1 MKMMR
6 NSEILWKNTLKFWRL
21 AGGEVQL
28 RAAVLCG
35 ADAVYLGLRGFNA
48 RAGAENFDENTLPQT
63 VGWCHSRGVKVY
75 VTLNTLVTDRELP
88 RWLRSLDA
96 VAAAGV
102 DGVLVQDLGL
112 VRLMRQRYPTL
123 PLLGSTQMS
132 VHNLAGARLLEEMGL
147 YQVVLAR
154 ELSKE
159 EIAAICAGTSLRCE
173 VFVHGALCMSVSG
186 QCYLSSVLGERSGNR
201 GRCAQPCRLDFK
213 SHGRS
218 YALSLKDLTLTDRL
232 QELEA
237 LGVASFKIEGRL
249 KRPEYVAAAV
259 TACRQS
265 LSGEAPDLET
275 LRSVFSRSGFTDGY
289 YTARRDLSMF
299 GIRTKEDAAASA
311 EVLGRLA
318 ALTRNE
324 VGRLPTDMV
333 LTLLPGK
340 PVTLAVTDGT
350 HRVEVAGEV
359 PQTALTRP
367 TDEELAR
374 RALEK
379 CGGTP
384 FYLQNLT
391 CHIAPGLMLPL
402 SALNRL
408 RAAALTALAEARS
421 VVIPYPQA
429 PAAAEEPSGRRRPQG
444 AAELRCRLTAAAQ
457 ASPAIRRGAGRL
469 SLPLWELAEHPE
481 LIESCGGRLLAELPA
496 FCPVEQEETVMRT
509 LRRLKE
515 YGLTAALCGNL
526 GTLLMAR
533 EAGLAITGDYGLNI
547 INSPAARQAAEFGC
561 AELTL
566 SFECERTAARSLESP
581 VPLGIIAYGH
591 LPLMLLRN
599 CPGKTAAGCGDCR
612 GVNHI
617 TDRRGEDFP
626 LQCGQR
632 QYTHLLNPRPL
643 FLSDRL
649 PEWDF
654 CDFLTLRFTTESPA
668 ECDAVLKMYQTG
680 AAPAGAFTRGLY
692 YRSLK

>member
-1 MKMMR
+1 MEKHA
-6 NSEILWKNTLKFWRL
+6 EILAP
-21 AGGEVQL
+21 AGGEAQL

-35 ADAVYLGLRGFNA
+35 ADAVYMGLQSFNA
-48 RAGAENFDENTLPQT
+48 RAGAENFDESTLPQT
-63 VGWCHSRGVKVY
+63 VGWCHARGVRVY

-88 RWLRSLDA
+88 QWLHSLDA

-112 VRLMRQRYPTL
+112 AKIIRQRYPTL
-123 PLLGSTQMS
+123 PLHASTQMTI
-132 VHNLAGARLLEEMGL
+132 HNLAGARLLEEMGFA
-147 YQVVLAR
+147 QVVLAR

-159 EIAAICAGTSLRCE
+159 EIAAICAGTSMRCE

-213 SHGRS
+213 SHGRG

-232 QELEA
+232 RELEA

-265 LSGEAPDLET
+265 LAGEVPDLET
-275 LRSVFSRSGFTDGY
+275 LQSVFSRSGFTDGY
-289 YTARRDLSMF
+289 YTARRDLTMF
-299 GIRTKEDAAASA
+299 GTRTREDTAAAA
-311 EVLGRLA
+311 EVLGKLS

-324 VGRLPTDMV
+324 VGRLPVDMV
-333 LTLLPGK
+333 LTMAPGE
-340 PVTLAVTDGT
+340 PATLAVTDGT

-367 TDEELAR
+367 TDEELAH

-391 CHIAPGLMLPL
+391 CHIGEGLMLPL

-421 VVIPYPQA
+421 VVVPYPQA
-429 PAAAEEPSGRRRPQG
+429 PAAAGEPAGRARPVGSPQ
-444 AAELRCRLTAAAQ
+444 LRCRLAAAAQ
-457 ASPAIRRGAGRL
+457 LTPAIRRGGGRL
-469 SLPLWELAEHPE
+469 SLPLHELAERPE
-481 LIESCGGRLLAELPA
+481 LLETGAERWVAELPA
-496 FCPVEQEETVMRT
+496 FCAPQQEEAVMRA
-509 LRRLKE
+509 LRKLKE
-515 YGLTAALCGNL
+515 QGLTAALCGNL
-526 GTLLMAR
+526 GSLLMAR
-533 EAGLAITGDYGLNI
+533 EAGLRIIGDYGLNI
-547 INSPAARQAAEFGC
+547 INSPAAQQAAALGC
-561 AELTL
+561 DEITL
-566 SFECERTAARSLESP
+566 SFECERNAARNIHSP
-581 VPLGIIAYGH
+581 VPIGVIAYGR

-612 GVNHI
+612 GINHI

-626 LQCGQR
+626 LQCQNR

-643 FLSDRL
+643 LLCDRL
-649 PEWDF
+649 REWDF
-654 CDFLTLRFTTESPA
+654 CDFLTLRFTTETPA
-668 ECDAVLKMYQTG
+668 ECDAILEMYQTG
-680 AAPAGAFTRGLY
+680 ATPAGSFTRGLY
-692 YRSLK
+692 YRTLK

>member
-1 MKMMR
+1 MEKHA
-6 NSEILWKNTLKFWRL
+6 EILAP
-21 AGGEVQL
+21 AGGEAQL

-63 VGWCHSRGVKVY
+63 VGWCHARGVRVY
-75 VTLNTLVTDRELP
+75 ATLNTLVTDRELP
-88 RWLRSLDA
+88 QWLHSLDA

-112 VRLMRQRYPTL
+112 AKIIRQRYPTL
-123 PLLGSTQMS
+123 PLHASTQMTI
-132 VHNLAGARLLEEMGL
+132 HNLAGARLLEEMGFA
-147 YQVVLAR
+147 QVVLAR

-213 SHGRS
+213 SHGRG

-232 QELEA
+232 RELEA

-265 LSGEAPDLET
+265 LAGEVPDLET

-289 YTARRDLSMF
+289 YTARRDLTMF
-299 GIRTKEDAAASA
+299 GTRTREDAAAAAAVQGKLS
-311 EVLGRLA
+311 

-324 VGRLPTDMV
+324 VGRLPVDMV
-333 LTLLPGK
+333 LTMAPGE
-340 PVTLAVTDGT
+340 PATLAVTDGT

-367 TDEELAR
+367 TDEELAH

-391 CHIAPGLMLPL
+391 CHIGEGLMLPL

-421 VVIPYPQA
+421 VVVPYPQA
-429 PAAAEEPSGRRRPQG
+429 PAAAGEPAGRARPTG
-444 AAELRCRLTAAAQ
+444 APRLGCRLAAAAQ
-457 ASPAIRRGAGRL
+457 LTPAIRRGAGRL
-469 SLPLWELAEHPE
+469 SLPLHELAERPE
-481 LIESCGGRLLAELPA
+481 LLETGAERWVAELPA
-496 FCPVEQEETVMRT
+496 FCAPQQEEAVMRT
-509 LRRLKE
+509 LRKLKE
-515 YGLTAALCGNL
+515 QGLTAALCGNL
-526 GTLLMAR
+526 GSLLMAR
-533 EAGLAITGDYGLNI
+533 EAGLRIIGDYGLNI
-547 INSPAARQAAEFGC
+547 INSPAAQQAAALGC
-561 AELTL
+561 DEIIL
-566 SFECERTAARSLESP
+566 SFECERNAARNIHSP
-581 VPLGIIAYGH
+581 IPIGVIAYGR

-612 GVNHI
+612 GINHI

-626 LQCGQR
+626 LQCQNR

-654 CDFLTLRFTTESPA
+654 CDFLTLRFTTETPA
-668 ECDAVLKMYQTG
+668 ECDEVLKMYQTG
-680 AAPAGAFTRGLY
+680 AAPAGSFTRGLY
-692 YRSLK
+692 YRTLK

>member
-1 MKMMR
+1 MEKHA
-6 NSEILWKNTLKFWRL
+6 EILAP
-21 AGGEVQL
+21 AGGEAQL

-63 VGWCHSRGVKVY
+63 VGWCHARGVRVY
-75 VTLNTLVTDRELP
+75 ITLNTLVTDRELP
-88 RWLRSLDA
+88 QWLHSLDA

-112 VRLMRQRYPTL
+112 AKIIRQRYPTL
-123 PLLGSTQMS
+123 PLHASTQMTI
-132 VHNLAGARLLEEMGL
+132 HNLAGARLLEEMGFA
-147 YQVVLAR
+147 QVVLAR

-213 SHGRS
+213 SHGRG

-232 QELEA
+232 RELEA

-265 LSGEAPDLET
+265 LAGEVPDLET
-275 LRSVFSRSGFTDGY
+275 LQSVFSRSGFTDGY
-289 YTARRDLSMF
+289 YTARRDLTMF
-299 GIRTKEDAAASA
+299 GTRTREDAAAAAAVQGKLS
-311 EVLGRLA
+311 

-324 VGRLPTDMV
+324 VGRLPVDMV
-333 LTLLPGK
+333 LTMAPGE
-340 PVTLAVTDGT
+340 PATLAVTDGT

-367 TDEELAR
+367 TDEELAH

-391 CHIAPGLMLPL
+391 CHIGEGLMLPL
-402 SALNRL
+402 SVLNRL

-421 VVIPYPQA
+421 VVVPYPQA
-429 PAAAEEPSGRRRPQG
+429 PAAAGEPAGRARPTG
-444 AAELRCRLTAAAQ
+444 APRLGCRLAAAAQ
-457 ASPAIRRGAGRL
+457 LTPAIRRGAGRL
-469 SLPLWELAEHPE
+469 SLPLHELAERPE
-481 LIESCGGRLLAELPA
+481 LLETGAERWVAELPA
-496 FCPVEQEETVMRT
+496 FCAPQQEEAVMRA
-509 LRRLKE
+509 LRKLKE
-515 YGLTAALCGNL
+515 QGLTAALCGNL
-526 GTLLMAR
+526 GSLLMAR
-533 EAGLAITGDYGLNI
+533 EAGLRIIGDYGLNI
-547 INSPAARQAAEFGC
+547 INSPAAQQAAALGC
-561 AELTL
+561 DEITL
-566 SFECERTAARSLESP
+566 SFECERNAARNIDSP
-581 VPLGIIAYGH
+581 IPIGVIAYGR

-612 GVNHI
+612 GINHI

-626 LQCGQR
+626 LQCQNR

-654 CDFLTLRFTTESPA
+654 CDFLTLRFTTETPA
-668 ECDAVLKMYQTG
+668 ECDAILEMYQTG
-680 AAPAGAFTRGLY
+680 AAPAGSFTRGLY
-692 YRSLK
+692 YRTLK

>member
-1 MKMMR
+1 MEKHA
-6 NSEILWKNTLKFWRL
+6 EILAP
-21 AGGEVQL
+21 AGGEAQL

-63 VGWCHSRGVKVY
+63 VGWCHARGVRVY
-75 VTLNTLVTDRELP
+75 VTLNTLVTDRELSQ
-88 RWLRSLDA
+88 WLHSLDA

-112 VRLMRQRYPTL
+112 AKIIRQRYPTL
-123 PLLGSTQMS
+123 PLHASTQMTI
-132 VHNLAGARLLEEMGL
+132 HNLAGARLLEEMGFA
-147 YQVVLAR
+147 QVVLAR

-159 EIAAICAGTSLRCE
+159 EIAAICAGTSMRCE

-213 SHGRS
+213 SHGRG

-232 QELEA
+232 RELEA

-265 LSGEAPDLET
+265 LAGEVPDLET
-275 LRSVFSRSGFTDGY
+275 LQSVFSRSGFTDGY
-289 YTARRDLSMF
+289 YTARRDLTMF
-299 GIRTKEDAAASA
+299 GTRTREDAAAA
-311 EVLGRLA
+311 AAVLGKLS

-324 VGRLPTDMV
+324 VGRLPVDMV
-333 LTLLPGK
+333 LTMAPGE
-340 PVTLAVTDGT
+340 PATLAVTDGT

-391 CHIAPGLMLPL
+391 CHIGEGLMLPL

-421 VVIPYPQA
+421 VVVPYPQA
-429 PAAAEEPSGRRRPQG
+429 PAAAGEPAGRARPTG
-444 AAELRCRLTAAAQ
+444 APRLGCRLAAAAQ
-457 ASPAIRRGAGRL
+457 MTPAIRRGGGRL
-469 SLPLWELAEHPE
+469 SLPLHELAERPE
-481 LIESCGGRLLAELPA
+481 LLETGAERWVAELPA
-496 FCPVEQEETVMRT
+496 FCAPQQEEAVMRA
-509 LRRLKE
+509 LRKLKE
-515 YGLTAALCGNL
+515 QGLTAALCGNL
-526 GTLLMAR
+526 GSLLMAR
-533 EAGLAITGDYGLNI
+533 EAGLRIIGDYGLNI
-547 INSPAARQAAEFGC
+547 INSPAAQQAAALGC
-561 AELTL
+561 DEITL
-566 SFECERTAARSLESP
+566 SFECERNAARNIHSP
-581 VPLGIIAYGH
+581 VPIGVIAYGR

-612 GVNHI
+612 GINHI

-626 LQCGQR
+626 LQCQNR

-654 CDFLTLRFTTESPA
+654 CDFLTLRFTTETPA
-668 ECDAVLKMYQTG
+668 ECDAILEMYQTG
-680 AAPAGAFTRGLY
+680 AAPAGPFTRGLY
-692 YRSLK
+692 YRTLK

>member
-1 MKMMR
+1 MEKHA
-6 NSEILWKNTLKFWRL
+6 EILAP
-21 AGGEVQL
+21 AGGEAQL

-63 VGWCHSRGVKVY
+63 VGWCHARGVRVY

-88 RWLRSLDA
+88 QWLHSLDA

-112 VRLMRQRYPTL
+112 AKIIRQRYPTL
-123 PLLGSTQMS
+123 PLHASTQMTI
-132 VHNLAGARLLEEMGL
+132 HNLAGARLLEEMGFA
-147 YQVVLAR
+147 QVVLAR

-159 EIAAICAGTSLRCE
+159 EIAAICAGTSMRCE

-213 SHGRS
+213 SHGRG

-232 QELEA
+232 RELEA

-265 LSGEAPDLET
+265 LAGEVPDLET

-289 YTARRDLSMF
+289 YTARRDLTMF
-299 GIRTKEDAAASA
+299 GTRTREDAAAAA
-311 EVLGRLA
+311 EVLGKLS

-324 VGRLPTDMV
+324 VGRLPVDMV
-333 LTLLPGK
+333 LTMAPGE
-340 PVTLAVTDGT
+340 PATLAVTDGT

-391 CHIAPGLMLPL
+391 CHIGEGLMLPL

-421 VVIPYPQA
+421 VVVPYPQA
-429 PAAAEEPSGRRRPQG
+429 PAAAGEPAGRARPVGSPQ
-444 AAELRCRLTAAAQ
+444 LRCRLAAAAQ
-457 ASPAIRRGAGRL
+457 LTPAIRRGGGRL
-469 SLPLWELAEHPE
+469 SLPLHELAERPE
-481 LIESCGGRLLAELPA
+481 LLETGAERWVAELPA
-496 FCPVEQEETVMRT
+496 FCAPQQEEAVMRA
-509 LRRLKE
+509 LRKLKE
-515 YGLTAALCGNL
+515 QGLTAALCGNL
-526 GTLLMAR
+526 GSLLMAR
-533 EAGLAITGDYGLNI
+533 EAGLRIIGDYGLNI
-547 INSPAARQAAEFGC
+547 INSPAAQQAAALGC
-561 AELTL
+561 DEITL
-566 SFECERTAARSLESP
+566 SFECERNAARNIHSP
-581 VPLGIIAYGH
+581 VPIGVIAYGR

-612 GVNHI
+612 GINHI

-626 LQCGQR
+626 LQCQNR

-643 FLSDRL
+643 LLCDRL

-654 CDFLTLRFTTESPA
+654 CDFLTLRFTTETPA
-668 ECDAVLKMYQTG
+668 ECDAILEMYQTG
-680 AAPAGAFTRGLY
+680 ATPAGSFTRGLY
-692 YRSLK
+692 YRTLK

>member
-1 MKMMR
+1 MEKHA
-6 NSEILWKNTLKFWRL
+6 EILAP
-21 AGGEVQL
+21 AGGEAQL

-63 VGWCHSRGVKVY
+63 VGWCHARGVRVY

-88 RWLRSLDA
+88 QWLHSLDA

-112 VRLMRQRYPTL
+112 AKIIRQRYPTL
-123 PLLGSTQMS
+123 PLHASTQMTI
-132 VHNLAGARLLEEMGL
+132 HNLAGARLLEEMGFA
-147 YQVVLAR
+147 QVVLAR

-159 EIAAICAGTSLRCE
+159 EIAAICAGTSMRCE

-213 SHGRS
+213 SHGRG

-232 QELEA
+232 RELEA

-265 LSGEAPDLET
+265 LAGEVPDLET
-275 LRSVFSRSGFTDGY
+275 LQSVFSRSGFTDGY
-289 YTARRDLSMF
+289 YTARRDLTMF
-299 GIRTKEDAAASA
+299 GTRTREDAAASA
-311 EVLGRLA
+311 EVLGKLS

-324 VGRLPTDMV
+324 VGRLPVDMV
-333 LTLLPGK
+333 LTMAPGE
-340 PVTLAVTDGT
+340 PATLAVTDGT

-391 CHIAPGLMLPL
+391 CHIGEGLMLPL

-421 VVIPYPQA
+421 VVVPYPQA
-429 PAAAEEPSGRRRPQG
+429 PAAAGEPAGRGRPAG
-444 AAELRCRLTAAAQ
+444 APRLGCRLAAAAQ
-457 ASPAIRRGAGRL
+457 MTPAIRRGGGRL
-469 SLPLWELAEHPE
+469 SLPLHELAERPE
-481 LIESCGGRLLAELPA
+481 LLETGAERWVAELPA
-496 FCPVEQEETVMRT
+496 FCAPQQEEAVMRA
-509 LRRLKE
+509 LRKLKE
-515 YGLTAALCGNL
+515 QGLTAALCGNL
-526 GTLLMAR
+526 GSLLMAR
-533 EAGLAITGDYGLNI
+533 EAGLRIIGDYGLNI
-547 INSPAARQAAEFGC
+547 INSPAAQQAAALGC
-561 AELTL
+561 DEITL
-566 SFECERTAARSLESP
+566 SFECERNAARNVDSP
-581 VPLGIIAYGH
+581 VPIGVIAYGR

-612 GVNHI
+612 GINHI

-626 LQCGQR
+626 LQCQNR

-654 CDFLTLRFTTESPA
+654 CDFLTLRFTTETPA
-668 ECDAVLKMYQTG
+668 ECDEVLKMYQTG
-680 AAPAGAFTRGLY
+680 AAPAGSFTRGLY
-692 YRSLK
+692 YRTLK

>member
-1 MKMMR
+1 MEKHT
-6 NSEILWKNTLKFWRL
+6 EILAP
-21 AGGEVQL
+21 AGGEAQL

-63 VGWCHSRGVKVY
+63 VGWCHARGVRVY

-88 RWLRSLDA
+88 QWLHSLDA

-112 VRLMRQRYPTL
+112 ARIIRQRYPTL
-123 PLLGSTQMS
+123 PLHASTQMTI
-132 VHNLAGARLLEEMGL
+132 HNLAGARLLEEMGFA
-147 YQVVLAR
+147 QVVLAR

-159 EIAAICAGTSLRCE
+159 EIAAICAGTSMRCE

-213 SHGRS
+213 SHGRG

-232 QELEA
+232 RELEA

-265 LSGEAPDLET
+265 LAGEVPDLET

-289 YTARRDLSMF
+289 YTARRDLTMF
-299 GIRTKEDAAASA
+299 GTRTREDAAAAA
-311 EVLGRLA
+311 EVLGKLS

-324 VGRLPTDMV
+324 VGRLPVDMV
-333 LTLLPGK
+333 LTMAPGE
-340 PVTLAVTDGT
+340 PATLAVTDGT

-391 CHIAPGLMLPL
+391 CHIGEGLMLPL

-408 RAAALTALAEARS
+408 RAAALTSLAEARS
-421 VVIPYPQA
+421 VVVPYPQA
-429 PAAAEEPSGRRRPQG
+429 PAAAGEPAGRARPVG
-444 AAELRCRLTAAAQ
+444 APRLGCRLAAAAQ
-457 ASPAIRRGAGRL
+457 MTPAIRRGGGRL
-469 SLPLWELAEHPE
+469 SLPLHELAERPE
-481 LIESCGGRLLAELPA
+481 LLETGAERWVAELPA
-496 FCPVEQEETVMRT
+496 FCAPQQEEAVMRA
-509 LRRLKE
+509 LRKLKE
-515 YGLTAALCGNL
+515 QGLTAALCGNL
-526 GTLLMAR
+526 GSLLMAR
-533 EAGLAITGDYGLNI
+533 EAGLRIIGDYGLNI
-547 INSPAARQAAEFGC
+547 INSPAAQQAAALGC
-561 AELTL
+561 DEITL
-566 SFECERTAARSLESP
+566 SFECERNAARNIDSP
-581 VPLGIIAYGH
+581 IPIGVIAYGR

-612 GVNHI
+612 GINHI

-626 LQCGQR
+626 LQCQNR

-654 CDFLTLRFTTESPA
+654 CDFLTLRFTTETPA
-668 ECDAVLKMYQTG
+668 ECDEVLKMYQTG
-680 AAPAGAFTRGLY
+680 AAPAGPFTRGLY
-692 YRSLK
+692 YRTLK

>member
-1 MKMMR
+1 MEKHA
-6 NSEILWKNTLKFWRL
+6 EILAP
-21 AGGEVQL
+21 AGGEAQL

-88 RWLRSLDA
+88 DWLRTLDA

-112 VRLMRQRYPTL
+112 VRLMRRRYPTL

-232 QELEA
+232 RELEA

-265 LSGEAPDLET
+265 LNGEVPDLET

-324 VGRLPTDMV
+324 VGRLPADMV

-429 PAAAEEPSGRRRPQG
+429 PAAAEEPSGRRRPAG
-444 AAELRCRLTAAAQ
+444 ALR
-457 ASPAIRRGAGRL
+457 
-469 SLPLWELAEHPE
+469 
-481 LIESCGGRLLAELPA
+481 
-496 FCPVEQEETVMRT
+496 EE
-509 LRRLKE
+509 
-515 YGLTAALCGNL
+515 
-526 GTLLMAR
+526 
-533 EAGLAITGDYGLNI
+533 
-547 INSPAARQAAEFGC
+547 
-561 AELTL
+561 
-566 SFECERTAARSLESP
+566 
-581 VPLGIIAYGH
+581 
-591 LPLMLLRN
+591 
-599 CPGKTAAGCGDCR
+599 
-612 GVNHI
+612 
-617 TDRRGEDFP
+617 
-626 LQCGQR
+626 
-632 QYTHLLNPRPL
+632 
-643 FLSDRL
+643 
-649 PEWDF
+649 
-654 CDFLTLRFTTESPA
+654 
-668 ECDAVLKMYQTG
+668 AVISRQTG
-680 AAPAGAFTRGLY
+680 KDML
-692 YRSLK
+692 

>member
-1 MKMMR
+1 MEKHA
-6 NSEILWKNTLKFWRL
+6 EILAP
-21 AGGEVQL
+21 AGGEAQL

-63 VGWCHSRGVKVY
+63 VGWCHARGVRVY
-75 VTLNTLVTDRELP
+75 ITLNTLVTDRELP
-88 RWLRSLDA
+88 QWLHSLDA

-112 VRLMRQRYPTL
+112 AKIIRQRYPTL
-123 PLLGSTQMS
+123 PLHASTQMTI
-132 VHNLAGARLLEEMGL
+132 HNLAGARLLEEMGFA
-147 YQVVLAR
+147 QVVLAR

-213 SHGRS
+213 SHGRG

-232 QELEA
+232 RELEA

-265 LSGEAPDLET
+265 LAGEVPDLET
-275 LRSVFSRSGFTDGY
+275 LQSVFSRSGFTDGY
-289 YTARRDLSMF
+289 YTARRDLTMF
-299 GIRTKEDAAASA
+299 GTRTREDAAAAAAVQGKLS
-311 EVLGRLA
+311 

-324 VGRLPTDMV
+324 VGRLPVDMV
-333 LTLLPGK
+333 LTMAPGE
-340 PVTLAVTDGT
+340 PATLAVTDGT

-367 TDEELAR
+367 TDEELAH

-391 CHIAPGLMLPL
+391 CHIGEGLMLPL

-421 VVIPYPQA
+421 VVVPYPQA
-429 PAAAEEPSGRRRPQG
+429 PAAAGEPAGRARPTG
-444 AAELRCRLTAAAQ
+444 APRLGCRLAAA
-457 ASPAIRRGAGRL
+457 AHLTPAIRRGAGRL
-469 SLPLWELAEHPE
+469 SLPLHELAERPE
-481 LIESCGGRLLAELPA
+481 LLETGAERWVAELPA
-496 FCPVEQEETVMRT
+496 FCAPQQEEAVMRA
-509 LRRLKE
+509 LRKLKE
-515 YGLTAALCGNL
+515 QGLTAALCGNL
-526 GTLLMAR
+526 GSLLMAR
-533 EAGLAITGDYGLNI
+533 EAGLRIIGDYGLNI
-547 INSPAARQAAEFGC
+547 INSPAAQQAAALGC
-561 AELTL
+561 DEITL
-566 SFECERTAARSLESP
+566 SFECERNAARNIDSP
-581 VPLGIIAYGH
+581 IPIGVIAYGR

-612 GVNHI
+612 GINHI

-626 LQCGQR
+626 LQCQNR

-654 CDFLTLRFTTESPA
+654 CDFLTLRFTTETPA
-668 ECDAVLKMYQTG
+668 ECDAILEMYQTG
-680 AAPAGAFTRGLY
+680 AAPAGSFTRGLY
-692 YRSLK
+692 YRTLK

>member
-1 MKMMR
+1 MEKHA
-6 NSEILWKNTLKFWRL
+6 EILAP
-21 AGGEVQL
+21 AGGEAQL

-48 RAGAENFDENTLPQT
+48 RAGAENFDESTLPQT
-63 VGWCHSRGVKVY
+63 VGWCHARGVRVY
-75 VTLNTLVTDRELP
+75 VTLNTLVTDRELSQ
-88 RWLRSLDA
+88 WLHSLDA

-112 VRLMRQRYPTL
+112 AKIIRQRYPTL
-123 PLLGSTQMS
+123 PLHASTQMTI
-132 VHNLAGARLLEEMGL
+132 HNLAGARLLEEMGFA
-147 YQVVLAR
+147 QVVLAR

-159 EIAAICAGTSLRCE
+159 EIAAICAGTSMRCE

-213 SHGRS
+213 SHGRG

-232 QELEA
+232 RELEA

-265 LSGEAPDLET
+265 LAGEVPDLET

-289 YTARRDLSMF
+289 YTARRDLTMF
-299 GIRTKEDAAASA
+299 GTRTREDAAAAA
-311 EVLGRLA
+311 EVLGKLS

-324 VGRLPTDMV
+324 VGRLPVDMV
-333 LTLLPGK
+333 LTMAPGE
-340 PVTLAVTDGT
+340 PATLAVTDGT

-391 CHIAPGLMLPL
+391 CHIGEGLMLPL

-408 RAAALTALAEARS
+408 RAAALTALAEVRS
-421 VVIPYPQA
+421 VVVPYPQA
-429 PAAAEEPSGRRRPQG
+429 PAAAGEPAGRARPTG
-444 AAELRCRLTAAAQ
+444 APQLRCRLAAAAQ
-457 ASPAIRRGAGRL
+457 ATPAIRRGGGRL
-469 SLPLWELAEHPE
+469 SLPLHELAERPE
-481 LIESCGGRLLAELPA
+481 LLETGAERWVAELPA
-496 FCPVEQEETVMRT
+496 FCAPQQEEAVMRA
-509 LRRLKE
+509 LRKLKE
-515 YGLTAALCGNL
+515 QGLTAALCGNL
-526 GTLLMAR
+526 GSLLMAR
-533 EAGLAITGDYGLNI
+533 EAGLRIIGDYGLNI
-547 INSPAARQAAEFGC
+547 INSPAAQQAAALGC
-561 AELTL
+561 DEITL
-566 SFECERTAARSLESP
+566 SFECERNAARNIHSP
-581 VPLGIIAYGH
+581 IPIGVIAYGR

-612 GVNHI
+612 GINHI

-626 LQCGQR
+626 LQCQNR

-654 CDFLTLRFTTESPA
+654 CDFLTLRFTTETPA
-668 ECDAVLKMYQTG
+668 ECDEVLKMYQTG
-680 AAPAGAFTRGLY
+680 AAPAGPFTRGLY
-692 YRSLK
+692 YRTLK

>member
-1 MKMMR
+1 MEKHA
-6 NSEILWKNTLKFWRL
+6 EILAP
-21 AGGEVQL
+21 AGGEAQL

-63 VGWCHSRGVKVY
+63 VGWCHARGVRVY

-88 RWLRSLDA
+88 QWLHSLDA

-112 VRLMRQRYPTL
+112 AKIIRQRYPTL
-123 PLLGSTQMS
+123 PLHASTQMTI
-132 VHNLAGARLLEEMGL
+132 HNLAGARLLEEMGFA
-147 YQVVLAR
+147 QVVLAR

-159 EIAAICAGTSLRCE
+159 EIAAICAGTSMRCE

-213 SHGRS
+213 SHGRG

-232 QELEA
+232 RELEA

-265 LSGEAPDLET
+265 LAGEAPDLET
-275 LRSVFSRSGFTDGY
+275 LQSVFSRSGFTDGY
-289 YTARRDLSMF
+289 YTARRDLTMF
-299 GIRTKEDAAASA
+299 GTRTREDAAAA
-311 EVLGRLA
+311 AAVLGKLS

-324 VGRLPTDMV
+324 VGRLPVDMV
-333 LTLLPGK
+333 LTMAPGE
-340 PVTLAVTDGT
+340 PATLAVTDGT

-391 CHIAPGLMLPL
+391 CHIGEGLMLPL

-421 VVIPYPQA
+421 VVVPYPQA
-429 PAAAEEPSGRRRPQG
+429 PAAAGEPAGRARPTG
-444 AAELRCRLTAAAQ
+444 APRLGCHLAAAAQ
-457 ASPAIRRGAGRL
+457 ATPAIRRGAGRL
-469 SLPLWELAEHPE
+469 SLPLHELAERPE
-481 LIESCGGRLLAELPA
+481 LLETGAERWVAELPA
-496 FCPVEQEETVMRT
+496 FCAPQQEEAVMRA
-509 LRRLKE
+509 LRKLKE
-515 YGLTAALCGNL
+515 QGLTAALCGNL
-526 GTLLMAR
+526 GSLLMAR
-533 EAGLAITGDYGLNI
+533 EAGLRIIGDYGLNI
-547 INSPAARQAAEFGC
+547 INSPAAQQAAALGC
-561 AELTL
+561 DEITL
-566 SFECERTAARSLESP
+566 SFECERNAARNIDSP
-581 VPLGIIAYGH
+581 IPIGVIAYGR

-612 GVNHI
+612 GINHI

-626 LQCGQR
+626 LQCQNR

-654 CDFLTLRFTTESPA
+654 CDFLTLRFTTETPA
-668 ECDAVLKMYQTG
+668 ECDEVLKMYQTG
-680 AAPAGAFTRGLY
+680 AAPAGPFTRGLY
-692 YRSLK
+692 YRTLK

>member
-1 MKMMR
+1 MEKHA
-6 NSEILWKNTLKFWRL
+6 EILAP
-21 AGGEVQL
+21 AGGEAQL

-63 VGWCHSRGVKVY
+63 VGWCHARGVRVY

-88 RWLRSLDA
+88 QWLHSLDA

-112 VRLMRQRYPTL
+112 AKIIRQRYPTL
-123 PLLGSTQMS
+123 PLHASTQMTI
-132 VHNLAGARLLEEMGL
+132 HNLAGARLLEEMGFA
-147 YQVVLAR
+147 QVVLAR

-159 EIAAICAGTSLRCE
+159 EIAAICAGTSMRCE

-213 SHGRS
+213 SHGRG

-232 QELEA
+232 RELEA

-265 LSGEAPDLET
+265 LAGEAPDLET
-275 LRSVFSRSGFTDGY
+275 LQSVFSRSGFTDGY
-289 YTARRDLSMF
+289 YTARRDLTMF
-299 GIRTKEDAAASA
+299 GTRTREDAAAA
-311 EVLGRLA
+311 AAVLGKLS

-324 VGRLPTDMV
+324 VGRLPVDMV
-333 LTLLPGK
+333 LTMAPGE
-340 PVTLAVTDGT
+340 PATLAVTDGT

-391 CHIAPGLMLPL
+391 CHIGEGLMLPL

-421 VVIPYPQA
+421 VVVPYPQA
-429 PAAAEEPSGRRRPQG
+429 PAAAGEPAGRARPTG
-444 AAELRCRLTAAAQ
+444 APRLGCRLAAAAQ
-457 ASPAIRRGAGRL
+457 MTPAIRRGAGRL
-469 SLPLWELAEHPE
+469 SLPLHELAERPE
-481 LIESCGGRLLAELPA
+481 LLETGAERWVAELPA
-496 FCPVEQEETVMRT
+496 FCAPQQEEAVMRT
-509 LRRLKE
+509 LRKLKE
-515 YGLTAALCGNL
+515 QGLTAALCGNL
-526 GTLLMAR
+526 SSLLMAR
-533 EAGLAITGDYGLNI
+533 EAGLRIVGDYGLNI
-547 INSPAARQAAEFGC
+547 INSPAAQQAAALGC
-561 AELTL
+561 DEITL
-566 SFECERTAARSLESP
+566 SFECERNAARNIHSP
-581 VPLGIIAYGH
+581 VPIGVIAYGR

-612 GVNHI
+612 GINHI

-626 LQCGQR
+626 LQCQNR

-654 CDFLTLRFTTESPA
+654 CDFLTLRFTTETPA
-668 ECDAVLKMYQTG
+668 ECDEVLKMYQTG
-680 AAPAGAFTRGLY
+680 AAPAGPFTRGLY
-692 YRSLK
+692 YRTLK

>member
-1 MKMMR
+1 MEKHA
-6 NSEILWKNTLKFWRL
+6 EILAP
-21 AGGEVQL
+21 AGGEAQL

-63 VGWCHSRGVKVY
+63 VGWCHARGVRVY

-88 RWLRSLDA
+88 QWLHSLDA

-112 VRLMRQRYPTL
+112 AKIIRQRYPTL
-123 PLLGSTQMS
+123 PLHASTQMTI
-132 VHNLAGARLLEEMGL
+132 HNLAGARLLEEMGFA
-147 YQVVLAR
+147 QVVLAR

-159 EIAAICAGTSLRCE
+159 EIAAICAGTSMRCE

-213 SHGRS
+213 SHGRG

-232 QELEA
+232 RELEA

-265 LSGEAPDLET
+265 LAGEVPDLET
-275 LRSVFSRSGFTDGY
+275 LQSVFSRSGFTDGY
-289 YTARRDLSMF
+289 YTGQRDLTMF
-299 GIRTKEDAAASA
+299 GTRTREDAAAAA
-311 EVLGRLA
+311 EVLGKLS

-324 VGRLPTDMV
+324 VGRLPVDMV
-333 LTLLPGK
+333 LTMAPGE
-340 PVTLAVTDGT
+340 PATLAVTDGT

-391 CHIAPGLMLPL
+391 CHIGEGLMLPL

-421 VVIPYPQA
+421 VVVPYPQA
-429 PAAAEEPSGRRRPQG
+429 PAAAGEPAGRARPTG
-444 AAELRCRLTAAAQ
+444 APRLGCRLAAAAQ
-457 ASPAIRRGAGRL
+457 MTPAIRRGGGRL
-469 SLPLWELAEHPE
+469 SLPLHELAERPE
-481 LIESCGGRLLAELPA
+481 LLETGAERWVAELPA
-496 FCPVEQEETVMRT
+496 FCAPQQEEAVMRA
-509 LRRLKE
+509 LRKLKE
-515 YGLTAALCGNL
+515 QGLTAALCGNL
-526 GTLLMAR
+526 GSLLMAR
-533 EAGLAITGDYGLNI
+533 EAGLRIIGDYGLNI
-547 INSPAARQAAEFGC
+547 INSPAAQQAAALGC
-561 AELTL
+561 DEITL
-566 SFECERTAARSLESP
+566 SFECERNAARNIHSP
-581 VPLGIIAYGH
+581 VPIGVIAYGR

-612 GVNHI
+612 GINHI

-626 LQCGQR
+626 LQCQNR

-654 CDFLTLRFTTESPA
+654 CDFLTLRFTTETPA
-668 ECDAVLKMYQTG
+668 ECDAILEMYQTG
-680 AAPAGAFTRGLY
+680 AAPAGSFTRGLY
-692 YRSLK
+692 YRTLK

>member
-1 MKMMR
+1 MEKHA
-6 NSEILWKNTLKFWRL
+6 EILAP
-21 AGGEVQL
+21 AGGEAQL

-63 VGWCHSRGVKVY
+63 VGWCHARGVRVY

-88 RWLRSLDA
+88 QWLHSLDA

-112 VRLMRQRYPTL
+112 ARIIRQRYPTL
-123 PLLGSTQMS
+123 PLHASTQMTI
-132 VHNLAGARLLEEMGL
+132 HNLAGARLLEEMGFA
-147 YQVVLAR
+147 QVVLAR

-159 EIAAICAGTSLRCE
+159 EIAAICAGTSMRCE

-213 SHGRS
+213 SHGRG

-232 QELEA
+232 RELEA

-265 LSGEAPDLET
+265 LAGEVPDLET
-275 LRSVFSRSGFTDGY
+275 LQSVFSRSGFTDGY
-289 YTARRDLSMF
+289 YTARRDLTMF
-299 GIRTKEDAAASA
+299 GTRTREDAAAA
-311 EVLGRLA
+311 AAVLGKLS

-324 VGRLPTDMV
+324 VGRLPVDMV
-333 LTLLPGK
+333 LTMAPGE
-340 PVTLAVTDGT
+340 PATLAVTDGT

-359 PQTALTRP
+359 PQTALARP

-391 CHIAPGLMLPL
+391 CHIGEGLMLPL

-421 VVIPYPQA
+421 VVVPYPQA
-429 PAAAEEPSGRRRPQG
+429 PAAAGEPAGRARPTG
-444 AAELRCRLTAAAQ
+444 APRLGCRLAAAAQ
-457 ASPAIRRGAGRL
+457 ATPAIRRGAGRL
-469 SLPLWELAEHPE
+469 SLPLHELAECPE
-481 LIESCGGRLLAELPA
+481 LLEAGAERWVAELPA
-496 FCPVEQEETVMRT
+496 FCAPQQEEAVMRA
-509 LRRLKE
+509 LRKLKE
-515 YGLTAALCGNL
+515 QGLTAALCGNL
-526 GTLLMAR
+526 GSLLMAR
-533 EAGLAITGDYGLNI
+533 EAGLRIIGDYGLNI
-547 INSPAARQAAEFGC
+547 INSPAAQQAAALGC
-561 AELTL
+561 DEITL
-566 SFECERTAARSLESP
+566 SFECERNAARNVDSP
-581 VPLGIIAYGH
+581 VPIGVIAYGR

-612 GVNHI
+612 GINHI

-626 LQCGQR
+626 LQCQNR

-654 CDFLTLRFTTESPA
+654 CDFLTLRFTTETPA
-668 ECDAVLKMYQTG
+668 ECDEVLKMYQTG
-680 AAPAGAFTRGLY
+680 AAPAGSFTRGLY
-692 YRSLK
+692 YRTLK

>member
-1 MKMMR
+1 MEKHA
-6 NSEILWKNTLKFWRL
+6 EILAP
-21 AGGEVQL
+21 AGGEAQL

-63 VGWCHSRGVKVY
+63 VGWCHARGVRVY

-88 RWLRSLDA
+88 QWLHSLDA

-112 VRLMRQRYPTL
+112 AKIIRQRYPTL
-123 PLLGSTQMS
+123 PLHASTQMTI
-132 VHNLAGARLLEEMGL
+132 HNLAGARLLEEMGFA
-147 YQVVLAR
+147 QVVLAR

-159 EIAAICAGTSLRCE
+159 EIAAICAGTSMRCE

-213 SHGRS
+213 SHGRG

-232 QELEA
+232 RELEA

-259 TACRQS
+259 TVCRQS
-265 LSGEAPDLET
+265 LAGEVPDLET
-275 LRSVFSRSGFTDGY
+275 LQSVFSRSGFTDGY
-289 YTARRDLSMF
+289 YTARRDLTMF
-299 GIRTKEDAAASA
+299 GTRTREDAAAA
-311 EVLGRLA
+311 AAVLGKLS

-324 VGRLPTDMV
+324 VGRLPVDMV
-333 LTLLPGK
+333 LTMAPGE
-340 PVTLAVTDGT
+340 PATLAVTDGT

-391 CHIAPGLMLPL
+391 CHIGEGLMLPL

-421 VVIPYPQA
+421 VVVPYPQA
-429 PAAAEEPSGRRRPQG
+429 PAAAGELAGRARPAG
-444 AAELRCRLTAAAQ
+444 APRLGCRLAAAAQ
-457 ASPAIRRGAGRL
+457 MTPAIRRGSGRL
-469 SLPLWELAEHPE
+469 SLPLHELAERPE
-481 LIESCGGRLLAELPA
+481 LLETGAERWVAELPA
-496 FCPVEQEETVMRT
+496 FCAPQQEEAVMRA
-509 LRRLKE
+509 LRKLKE
-515 YGLTAALCGNL
+515 QGLTAALCGNM
-526 GTLLMAR
+526 GSLLMAR
-533 EAGLAITGDYGLNI
+533 EAGLRIIGDYGLNI
-547 INSPAARQAAEFGC
+547 INSPAAQQAAALGC
-561 AELTL
+561 DEITL
-566 SFECERTAARSLESP
+566 SFECERNAARNIHSP
-581 VPLGIIAYGH
+581 VPIGVIAYGR

-612 GVNHI
+612 GINHI

-626 LQCGQR
+626 LQCQNR

-654 CDFLTLRFTTESPA
+654 CDFLTLRFTTETPA
-668 ECDAVLKMYQTG
+668 ECDAILEMYQTG
-680 AAPAGAFTRGLY
+680 AAPAGSFTRGLY
-692 YRSLK
+692 YRTLK

>member
-1 MKMMR
+1 MEKHA
-6 NSEILWKNTLKFWRL
+6 EILAP
-21 AGGEVQL
+21 AGGEAQL

-63 VGWCHSRGVKVY
+63 VGWCHARGVRVY

-88 RWLRSLDA
+88 QWLHSLDA

-112 VRLMRQRYPTL
+112 AKIIRQRYPTL
-123 PLLGSTQMS
+123 PLHASTQMTI
-132 VHNLAGARLLEEMGL
+132 HNLAGARLLEEMGFA
-147 YQVVLAR
+147 QVVLAR

-159 EIAAICAGTSLRCE
+159 EIAAICAGTSMRCE

-213 SHGRS
+213 SHGRG

-232 QELEA
+232 RELEA

-265 LSGEAPDLET
+265 LAGEAPDLET

-289 YTARRDLSMF
+289 YTGQRDLSMF
-299 GIRTKEDAAASA
+299 GTRTREDAAAA
-311 EVLGRLA
+311 AAVLGKLS

-324 VGRLPTDMV
+324 VGRLPVDMA
-333 LTLLPGK
+333 LTLSPEK

-384 FYLQNLT
+384 FYLQSLS
-391 CHIAPGLMLPL
+391 CHIAPGLILPL

-421 VVIPYPQA
+421 VVVPYPQA
-429 PAAAEEPSGRRRPQG
+429 PAAAGEPAGRALPAGAPQ
-444 AAELRCRLTAAAQ
+444 LRCRLAAAAQ
-457 ASPAIRRGAGRL
+457 MTPAIRRGAGRL
-469 SLPLWELAEHPE
+469 SLPLHELAERPE
-481 LIESCGGRLLAELPA
+481 LLETGAERWVAELPA
-496 FCPVEQEETVMRT
+496 FCAPQQEEAVMRT
-509 LRRLKE
+509 LRKLKE
-515 YGLTAALCGNL
+515 QGLTAALCGNL
-526 GTLLMAR
+526 GSLLMAR
-533 EAGLAITGDYGLNI
+533 EAGLRITGDYGLNI
-547 INSPAARQAAEFGC
+547 INSPAAQQAAALGC
-561 AELTL
+561 DEITL
-566 SFECERTAARSLESP
+566 SFECERNAARNIHSP
-581 VPLGIIAYGH
+581 VPIGVIAYGR

-612 GVNHI
+612 GINHI

-626 LQCGQR
+626 LQCQNR

-654 CDFLTLRFTTESPA
+654 CDFLTLRFTTETPA
-668 ECDAVLKMYQTG
+668 ECDEVLKMYQTG
-680 AAPAGAFTRGLY
+680 AAPAGSFTRGLY
-692 YRSLK
+692 YRTLK

>member
-1 MKMMR
+1 MEKHA
-6 NSEILWKNTLKFWRL
+6 EILAP
-21 AGGEVQL
+21 AGGEAQL

-63 VGWCHSRGVKVY
+63 VGWCHARGVRVY

-88 RWLRSLDA
+88 QWLHSLDA

-112 VRLMRQRYPTL
+112 ARIIRHRYPTL
-123 PLLGSTQMS
+123 PLHASTQMTI
-132 VHNLAGARLLEEMGL
+132 HNLAGARLLEEMGFA
-147 YQVVLAR
+147 QVVLAR

-159 EIAAICAGTSLRCE
+159 EIAAICAGTSMRCE

-213 SHGRS
+213 SHGRG

-232 QELEA
+232 RELEA

-265 LSGEAPDLET
+265 LAGEVPDLET

-289 YTARRDLSMF
+289 YTARRDLTMF
-299 GIRTKEDAAASA
+299 GTRTREDAAAAA
-311 EVLGRLA
+311 EVLGKLS

-324 VGRLPTDMV
+324 VGRLPVDMV
-333 LTLLPGK
+333 LTMAPGE
-340 PVTLAVTDGT
+340 PATLAVTDGT

-391 CHIAPGLMLPL
+391 CHIGEGLMLPL

-421 VVIPYPQA
+421 VVVPYPQA
-429 PAAAEEPSGRRRPQG
+429 PAAAGEPAGRARPAGAPRRGCPPPRR
-444 AAELRCRLTAAAQ
+444 ARAPR
-457 ASPAIRRGAGRL
+457 AIRRGAGRL
-469 SLPLWELAEHPE
+469 SLPLHELAERPE
-481 LIESCGGRLLAELPA
+481 LLETGAERWVAELPA
-496 FCPVEQEETVMRT
+496 FCAPQQEEAVMRA
-509 LRRLKE
+509 LRKLKE
-515 YGLTAALCGNL
+515 QGLIAALCGNL
-526 GTLLMAR
+526 GSLLMAR
-533 EAGLAITGDYGLNI
+533 EAGLRIIGDYGLNI
-547 INSPAARQAAEFGC
+547 INSPAAQQAAALGC
-561 AELTL
+561 DEITL
-566 SFECERTAARSLESP
+566 SFECERNAARNIDSP
-581 VPLGIIAYGH
+581 VPIGVIAYGR

-612 GVNHI
+612 GINHI

-626 LQCGQR
+626 LQCQNR

-654 CDFLTLRFTTESPA
+654 CDFLTLRFTTETPA
-668 ECDAVLKMYQTG
+668 ECDEVLKMYQTG
-680 AAPAGAFTRGLY
+680 AAPAGSFTRGLY
-692 YRSLK
+692 YRTLK

>member
-1 MKMMR
+1 MEKHA
-6 NSEILWKNTLKFWRL
+6 EILAP
-21 AGGEVQL
+21 AGGEAQL

-63 VGWCHSRGVKVY
+63 VGWCHARGVRVY

-88 RWLRSLDA
+88 QWLHSLDA

-112 VRLMRQRYPTL
+112 AKIIRQRYPTL
-123 PLLGSTQMS
+123 PLHASTQMTI
-132 VHNLAGARLLEEMGL
+132 HNLAGARLLEEMGFA
-147 YQVVLAR
+147 QVVLAR

-159 EIAAICAGTSLRCE
+159 EIAAICAGTSMRCE

-213 SHGRS
+213 SHGRG

-232 QELEA
+232 RELEA

-265 LSGEAPDLET
+265 LAGEVPDLET
-275 LRSVFSRSGFTDGY
+275 LQSVFSRSGFTDGY
-289 YTARRDLSMF
+289 YTARRDLTMF
-299 GIRTKEDAAASA
+299 GTRTREDAAASA
-311 EVLGRLA
+311 EVLGKLS

-324 VGRLPTDMV
+324 VGRLPVDMV
-333 LTLLPGK
+333 LTMAPGE
-340 PVTLAVTDGT
+340 PATLAVTDGT

-359 PQTALTRP
+359 PQTALTHP

-384 FYLQNLT
+384 FYLQNLI
-391 CHIAPGLMLPL
+391 CHIGEGLMLPL

-421 VVIPYPQA
+421 VVVPYPQA
-429 PAAAEEPSGRRRPQG
+429 PAAAGEPAGRARPAG
-444 AAELRCRLTAAAQ
+444 APRLGCRLAAAAQ
-457 ASPAIRRGAGRL
+457 MTPAIRRGAGRL
-469 SLPLWELAEHPE
+469 SLPLHELAERPE
-481 LIESCGGRLLAELPA
+481 LLETGAERWVAELPA
-496 FCPVEQEETVMRT
+496 FCAPQQEEAVMRA
-509 LRRLKE
+509 LRKLKE
-515 YGLTAALCGNL
+515 QGLTAALCGNL
-526 GTLLMAR
+526 GSLLMAR
-533 EAGLAITGDYGLNI
+533 EAGLRIIGDYGLNI
-547 INSPAARQAAEFGC
+547 INSPAAQQAAALGC
-561 AELTL
+561 DEITL
-566 SFECERTAARSLESP
+566 SFECERNAARNIHSP
-581 VPLGIIAYGH
+581 VPIGVIAYGR

-612 GVNHI
+612 GINHI

-626 LQCGQR
+626 LQCQNR

-654 CDFLTLRFTTESPA
+654 CDFLTLRFTTETPA
-668 ECDAVLKMYQTG
+668 ECDAILEMYQTG
-680 AAPAGAFTRGLY
+680 AAPAGPFTRGLY
-692 YRSLK
+692 YRTLK

>member
-1 MKMMR
+1 MEKHA
-6 NSEILWKNTLKFWRL
+6 EILAP
-21 AGGEVQL
+21 AGGEAQL

-63 VGWCHSRGVKVY
+63 VGWCHARGVRVY

-88 RWLRSLDA
+88 QWLHSLDA

-112 VRLMRQRYPTL
+112 AKIIRQRYPTL
-123 PLLGSTQMS
+123 PLHASTQMTI
-132 VHNLAGARLLEEMGL
+132 HNLAGARLLEEMGFA
-147 YQVVLAR
+147 QVVLAR

-159 EIAAICAGTSLRCE
+159 EIAAICAGTSMRCE

-213 SHGRS
+213 SHGRG

-232 QELEA
+232 RELEA

-265 LSGEAPDLET
+265 LAGEVPDLET

-289 YTARRDLSMF
+289 YTGQRDLSMF
-299 GIRTKEDAAASA
+299 GTRTREDAAASA
-311 EVLGRLA
+311 EVLGKLS

-324 VGRLPTDMV
+324 VGRLPVDMV
-333 LTLLPGK
+333 LTMAPGE
-340 PVTLAVTDGT
+340 PATLAVTDGT

-367 TDEELAR
+367 TDEELAH

-391 CHIAPGLMLPL
+391 CHIGEGLMLPL

-421 VVIPYPQA
+421 VVVPYPQA
-429 PAAAEEPSGRRRPQG
+429 PAAAGEPAGRARPVG
-444 AAELRCRLTAAAQ
+444 APRLGCRLAAAAQ
-457 ASPAIRRGAGRL
+457 MTPAIRRGGGRL
-469 SLPLWELAEHPE
+469 SLPLHELAERPE
-481 LIESCGGRLLAELPA
+481 LLETGAERWVAELPA
-496 FCPVEQEETVMRT
+496 FCAPQQEEAVMRA
-509 LRRLKE
+509 LRKLKE
-515 YGLTAALCGNL
+515 QGLTAALCGNM
-526 GTLLMAR
+526 GSLLMAR
-533 EAGLAITGDYGLNI
+533 EAGLRIIGDYGLNI
-547 INSPAARQAAEFGC
+547 INSPAAQQAVALGC
-561 AELTL
+561 DEITL
-566 SFECERTAARSLESP
+566 SFECERNAARNIHSP
-581 VPLGIIAYGH
+581 VPIGVIAYGR

-599 CPGKTAAGCGDCR
+599 CPGKTAVGCGDCR
-612 GVNHI
+612 GINHI

-626 LQCGQR
+626 LQCQNR

-654 CDFLTLRFTTESPA
+654 CDFLTLRFTTETPA
-668 ECDAVLKMYQTG
+668 ECDEVLKMYQTG
-680 AAPAGAFTRGLY
+680 AVPAGSFTRGLY
-692 YRSLK
+692 YRTLK

>member
-1 MKMMR
+1 MEKHA
-6 NSEILWKNTLKFWRL
+6 EILAP
-21 AGGEVQL
+21 AGGEAQL

-63 VGWCHSRGVKVY
+63 VGWCHARGVRVY

-88 RWLRSLDA
+88 QWLHSLDA

-112 VRLMRQRYPTL
+112 AKIIRQRYPTL
-123 PLLGSTQMS
+123 PLHASTQMT
-132 VHNLAGARLLEEMGL
+132 VHNLAGARLLEEMGFA
-147 YQVVLAR
+147 QVVLAR

-159 EIAAICAGTSLRCE
+159 EIAAICAGTSMRCE

-213 SHGRS
+213 SHGRG

-232 QELEA
+232 RELEA

-265 LSGEAPDLET
+265 LAGEVPDLET

-289 YTARRDLSMF
+289 YTGQRDLSMF
-299 GIRTKEDAAASA
+299 GTRTREDAAAA
-311 EVLGRLA
+311 EVLGKLS

-324 VGRLPTDMV
+324 VGRLPVDMV
-333 LTLLPGK
+333 LTMAPGE
-340 PVTLAVTDGT
+340 PATLAVTDGT

-391 CHIAPGLMLPL
+391 CHIGEGLMLPL

-421 VVIPYPQA
+421 VVVPYPQA
-429 PAAAEEPSGRRRPQG
+429 PAAAEEPAGRARPAG
-444 AAELRCRLTAAAQ
+444 APRLGCRLAAAAQ
-457 ASPAIRRGAGRL
+457 ATPAIRRGGGRL
-469 SLPLWELAEHPE
+469 SLPLHELAERPE
-481 LIESCGGRLLAELPA
+481 LLETGAERWVAELPA
-496 FCPVEQEETVMRT
+496 FCAPQQEEAVMRA
-509 LRRLKE
+509 LRKLKE
-515 YGLTAALCGNL
+515 QGLTAALCGNL
-526 GTLLMAR
+526 GSLLMAR
-533 EAGLAITGDYGLNI
+533 EAGLRIIGDYGLNI
-547 INSPAARQAAEFGC
+547 INSPAAQQAAALGC
-561 AELTL
+561 DEITL
-566 SFECERTAARSLESP
+566 SFECERNVARNVDSP
-581 VPLGIIAYGH
+581 IPIGVIAYGR

-599 CPGKTAAGCGDCR
+599 CPGKTAAGCGVCR
-612 GVNHI
+612 GINHI

-626 LQCGQR
+626 LQCQNR

-654 CDFLTLRFTTESPA
+654 CDFLTLRFTTETPA
-668 ECDAVLKMYQTG
+668 ECDEVLKMYQTG
-680 AAPAGAFTRGLY
+680 AAPAGSFTRGLY
-692 YRSLK
+692 YRTLK

>member
-1 MKMMR
+1 MEKHA
-6 NSEILWKNTLKFWRL
+6 EILAP
-21 AGGEVQL
+21 AGGEAQL

-63 VGWCHSRGVKVY
+63 VGWCHARGVRVY

-88 RWLRSLDA
+88 QWLHSLDA

-112 VRLMRQRYPTL
+112 AKIIRQRYPTL
-123 PLLGSTQMS
+123 PLHASTQMTI
-132 VHNLAGARLLEEMGL
+132 HNLAGARLLEEMGFA
-147 YQVVLAR
+147 QVVLAR

-159 EIAAICAGTSLRCE
+159 EIAAICAGTSMRCE

-213 SHGRS
+213 SHGRG

-232 QELEA
+232 RELEA

-265 LSGEAPDLET
+265 LAGEAPDLET
-275 LRSVFSRSGFTDGY
+275 LQSVFSRSGFTDGY
-289 YTARRDLSMF
+289 YTGQRDLTMF
-299 GIRTKEDAAASA
+299 GTRTREDAAAAA
-311 EVLGRLA
+311 EVLGKLS

-324 VGRLPTDMV
+324 VGRLPVDMV
-333 LTLLPGK
+333 LTMAPGE
-340 PVTLAVTDGT
+340 PATLAVTDGT

-391 CHIAPGLMLPL
+391 CHIGEGLMLPL

-421 VVIPYPQA
+421 VVVPYPQA
-429 PAAAEEPSGRRRPQG
+429 PAAAGEPAGRARPTG
-444 AAELRCRLTAAAQ
+444 APRLGCRLAAAAQ
-457 ASPAIRRGAGRL
+457 MTPAIRRGGGRL
-469 SLPLWELAEHPE
+469 SLPLHELAERPE
-481 LIESCGGRLLAELPA
+481 LLETGAERWVAELPA
-496 FCPVEQEETVMRT
+496 FCAPQQEEAVMRA
-509 LRRLKE
+509 LRKLKE
-515 YGLTAALCGNL
+515 QGLTAALCGNL
-526 GTLLMAR
+526 GSLLMAR
-533 EAGLAITGDYGLNI
+533 EAGLRIIGDYGLNI
-547 INSPAARQAAEFGC
+547 INSPAAQQAAALGC
-561 AELTL
+561 DEITL
-566 SFECERTAARSLESP
+566 SFECERNAARNIHSP
-581 VPLGIIAYGH
+581 VPIGVIAYGR

-612 GVNHI
+612 GINHI

-626 LQCGQR
+626 LQCQNR

-654 CDFLTLRFTTESPA
+654 CDFLTLRFTTETPA
-668 ECDAVLKMYQTG
+668 ECDAILEMYQTG
-680 AAPAGAFTRGLY
+680 AAPAEPFTRGLY
-692 YRSLK
+692 YRTLK

>member
-1 MKMMR
+1 MEKHA
-6 NSEILWKNTLKFWRL
+6 EILAP
-21 AGGEVQL
+21 AGGEAQL

-48 RAGAENFDENTLPQT
+48 RAGAENFDESTLPQT
-63 VGWCHSRGVKVY
+63 VGWCHARGVRVY

-88 RWLRSLDA
+88 QWLHSLDA

-112 VRLMRQRYPTL
+112 AKIIRQRYPTL
-123 PLLGSTQMS
+123 PLHASTQMTI
-132 VHNLAGARLLEEMGL
+132 HNLAGARLLEEMGFA
-147 YQVVLAR
+147 QVVLAR

-159 EIAAICAGTSLRCE
+159 EIAAICAGTSMRCE

-213 SHGRS
+213 SHGRG

-232 QELEA
+232 RELEA

-265 LSGEAPDLET
+265 LAGEVPDLET

-289 YTARRDLSMF
+289 YTARRDLTMF
-299 GIRTKEDAAASA
+299 GTRTREDAAAAAAVQGKLS
-311 EVLGRLA
+311 

-324 VGRLPTDMV
+324 VGRLPVDMV
-333 LTLLPGK
+333 LTMAPGE
-340 PVTLAVTDGT
+340 PATLAVTDGT

-391 CHIAPGLMLPL
+391 CHIGEGLMLPL

-421 VVIPYPQA
+421 VVVPYPQA
-429 PAAAEEPSGRRRPQG
+429 PAAAGEPAGRARPAG
-444 AAELRCRLTAAAQ
+444 ALQLGCRLAAAAQ
-457 ASPAIRRGAGRL
+457 LTPAIRRGAGRL
-469 SLPLWELAEHPE
+469 SLPLHELAERPE
-481 LIESCGGRLLAELPA
+481 LLEACGPRLAAELPA
-496 FCPVEQEETVMRT
+496 FCAPQQEEAVMRA
-509 LRRLKE
+509 LRKLKE
-515 YGLTAALCGNL
+515 QGLTAALCGNL
-526 GTLLMAR
+526 GSLLMAR
-533 EAGLAITGDYGLNI
+533 EAGLRIIGDYGLNI
-547 INSPAARQAAEFGC
+547 INSPAAQQAAALGC
-561 AELTL
+561 DEITL
-566 SFECERTAARSLESP
+566 SFECERNAARNADSP
-581 VPLGIIAYGH
+581 IPIGVIAYGR

-612 GVNHI
+612 GINHI

-626 LQCGQR
+626 LQCQNR

-654 CDFLTLRFTTESPA
+654 CDFLTLRFTTETPA
-668 ECDAVLKMYQTG
+668 ECDAILEMYQTG
-680 AAPAGAFTRGLY
+680 AAPAGSFTRGLY
-692 YRSLK
+692 YRTLK

>member
-1 MKMMR
+1 MEKHA
-6 NSEILWKNTLKFWRL
+6 EILAP
-21 AGGEVQL
+21 AGGEAQL

-63 VGWCHSRGVKVY
+63 VGWCHARGVRVY
-75 VTLNTLVTDRELP
+75 ITLNTLVTDRELP
-88 RWLRSLDA
+88 QWLHSLDA

-112 VRLMRQRYPTL
+112 AKIIRQRYPTL
-123 PLLGSTQMS
+123 PLHASTQMTI
-132 VHNLAGARLLEEMGL
+132 HNLAGARLLEEMGFA
-147 YQVVLAR
+147 QVVLAR

-213 SHGRS
+213 SHGRG

-232 QELEA
+232 RELEA

-265 LSGEAPDLET
+265 LAGEVPDLET
-275 LRSVFSRSGFTDGY
+275 LQSVFSRSGFTDGY
-289 YTARRDLSMF
+289 YTARRDLTMF
-299 GIRTKEDAAASA
+299 GTRTREDAAAAAAVQGKLS
-311 EVLGRLA
+311 

-324 VGRLPTDMV
+324 VGRLPVDMV
-333 LTLLPGK
+333 LTMAPGE
-340 PVTLAVTDGT
+340 PATLAVTDGT

-367 TDEELAR
+367 TDEELAH

-391 CHIAPGLMLPL
+391 CHIGEGLMLPL

-421 VVIPYPQA
+421 VVVPYPQA
-429 PAAAEEPSGRRRPQG
+429 PAAAGEPAGRARPTG
-444 AAELRCRLTAAAQ
+444 APRLGCRLAAAAQ
-457 ASPAIRRGAGRL
+457 LTPAIRRGAGRL
-469 SLPLWELAEHPE
+469 SLPLHELAERPE
-481 LIESCGGRLLAELPA
+481 LLETGAERWVAELPA
-496 FCPVEQEETVMRT
+496 FCAPQQEEAVMRA
-509 LRRLKE
+509 LRKLKE
-515 YGLTAALCGNL
+515 QGLTAALCGNL
-526 GTLLMAR
+526 GSLLMAR
-533 EAGLAITGDYGLNI
+533 EAGLRIIGDYGLNI
-547 INSPAARQAAEFGC
+547 INSPAAQQAAALGC
-561 AELTL
+561 DEITL
-566 SFECERTAARSLESP
+566 SFECERNAARNIHSP
-581 VPLGIIAYGH
+581 VPIGVIAYGR

-612 GVNHI
+612 GINHI

-626 LQCGQR
+626 LQCQNR

-654 CDFLTLRFTTESPA
+654 CDFLTLRFTTETPA
-668 ECDAVLKMYQTG
+668 ECDAILEMYQTG
-680 AAPAGAFTRGLY
+680 AAPAGPFTRGLY
-692 YRSLK
+692 YRTLK

>member
-1 MKMMR
+1 MEKHA
-6 NSEILWKNTLKFWRL
+6 EILAP
-21 AGGEVQL
+21 AGGEAQL

-63 VGWCHSRGVKVY
+63 VGWCHARGVRVY

-88 RWLRSLDA
+88 QWLHSLDA

-112 VRLMRQRYPTL
+112 AKIIRQRYPTL
-123 PLLGSTQMS
+123 PLHASTQMTI
-132 VHNLAGARLLEEMGL
+132 HNLAGARLLEEMGFT
-147 YQVVLAR
+147 QVVLAR

-159 EIAAICAGTSLRCE
+159 EIAAICAGTSMRCE

-213 SHGRS
+213 SHGRG

-232 QELEA
+232 RELEA

-265 LSGEAPDLET
+265 LAGEVPDLET

-289 YTARRDLSMF
+289 YTGQRDLSMF
-299 GIRTKEDAAASA
+299 GIRTREDAAASA
-311 EVLGRLA
+311 EVLGKLS

-324 VGRLPTDMV
+324 VGRLPVDMV
-333 LTLLPGK
+333 LTMAPGE
-340 PVTLAVTDGT
+340 PATLAVTDGT

-367 TDEELAR
+367 TDEELAH

-391 CHIAPGLMLPL
+391 CHIGEGLMLPL

-421 VVIPYPQA
+421 VVVPYPQA
-429 PAAAEEPSGRRRPQG
+429 PAAAGEPAGRARPAGAPRLGCRR
-444 AAELRCRLTAAAQ
+444 AAAAQ
-457 ASPAIRRGAGRL
+457 ATPAIRRGSGRL
-469 SLPLWELAEHPE
+469 SLPLHELAERPE
-481 LIESCGGRLLAELPA
+481 LLETGAERWVAELPA
-496 FCPVEQEETVMRT
+496 FCAPQQEEAVMRA
-509 LRRLKE
+509 LRKLKE
-515 YGLTAALCGNL
+515 QGLTAALCGNL
-526 GTLLMAR
+526 GSLLMAR
-533 EAGLAITGDYGLNI
+533 EAGLRIIGDYGLNI
-547 INSPAARQAAEFGC
+547 INSPAAQQAAALGC
-561 AELTL
+561 DEITL
-566 SFECERTAARSLESP
+566 SFECERNAARNIHSP
-581 VPLGIIAYGH
+581 IPIGVIAYGR

-612 GVNHI
+612 GINHI

-626 LQCGQR
+626 LQCQNR

-668 ECDAVLKMYQTG
+668 ECDEVLKMYQTG
-680 AAPAGAFTRGLY
+680 AAPAEPFTRGLY
-692 YRSLK
+692 YRTLK

>member
-1 MKMMR
+1 MEKHA
-6 NSEILWKNTLKFWRL
+6 EILAP
-21 AGGEVQL
+21 AGGEAQL

-63 VGWCHSRGVKVY
+63 VGWCHARGVRVY

-88 RWLRSLDA
+88 QWLHSLDA

-112 VRLMRQRYPTL
+112 AKIIRQRYPTL
-123 PLLGSTQMS
+123 PLHASTQMTI
-132 VHNLAGARLLEEMGL
+132 HNLAGARLLEEMGFA
-147 YQVVLAR
+147 QVVLAR

-159 EIAAICAGTSLRCE
+159 EIAAICAGTSMRCE

-213 SHGRS
+213 SHGRG

-232 QELEA
+232 RELEA

-265 LSGEAPDLET
+265 LAGEVPDLET
-275 LRSVFSRSGFTDGY
+275 LQSVFSRSGFTDGY
-289 YTARRDLSMF
+289 YTARRDLTMF
-299 GIRTKEDAAASA
+299 GTRTREDAAASA
-311 EVLGRLA
+311 EVLGKLS

-324 VGRLPTDMV
+324 VGRLPVDMV
-333 LTLLPGK
+333 LTMAPGE
-340 PVTLAVTDGT
+340 PATLAVTDGT

-391 CHIAPGLMLPL
+391 CHIGEGLVLPL

-421 VVIPYPQA
+421 VVVPYPQA
-429 PAAAEEPSGRRRPQG
+429 PAAAGEPAGRGRPAG
-444 AAELRCRLTAAAQ
+444 APRLGCRLAAAAQ
-457 ASPAIRRGAGRL
+457 MTPAIRRGGGRL
-469 SLPLWELAEHPE
+469 SLPLHELAERPE
-481 LIESCGGRLLAELPA
+481 LLETGAERWVAELPA
-496 FCPVEQEETVMRT
+496 FCAPQQEEAVMRA
-509 LRRLKE
+509 LRKLKE
-515 YGLTAALCGNL
+515 QGLTAALCGNL
-526 GTLLMAR
+526 GSLLMAR
-533 EAGLAITGDYGLNI
+533 EAGLRIIGDYGLNI
-547 INSPAARQAAEFGC
+547 INSPAAQQAAALDCDEI
-561 AELTL
+561 TL
-566 SFECERTAARSLESP
+566 SFECERNAARNIHSP
-581 VPLGIIAYGH
+581 VPIGVIAYGR

-599 CPGKTAAGCGDCR
+599 CPGKTTAGCGDCR
-612 GVNHI
+612 GINHI

-626 LQCGQR
+626 LQCQNR

-654 CDFLTLRFTTESPA
+654 CDFLTLRFTTETPA
-668 ECDAVLKMYQTG
+668 ECDEVLKMYQTG
-680 AAPAGAFTRGLY
+680 AAPAGSFTRGLY
-692 YRSLK
+692 YRTLK

>member
-1 MKMMR
+1 MEKHA
-6 NSEILWKNTLKFWRL
+6 EILAP
-21 AGGEVQL
+21 AGGEAQL

-63 VGWCHSRGVKVY
+63 VGWCHARGVRVY

-88 RWLRSLDA
+88 QWLHSLDA

-112 VRLMRQRYPTL
+112 AKIIRQRYPTL
-123 PLLGSTQMS
+123 PLHASTQMTI
-132 VHNLAGARLLEEMGL
+132 HNLAGARLLEEMGFA
-147 YQVVLAR
+147 QVVLAR

-159 EIAAICAGTSLRCE
+159 EIAAICAGTSMRCE

-213 SHGRS
+213 SHGRG

-232 QELEA
+232 RELEA

-265 LSGEAPDLET
+265 LAGEAPDLET
-275 LRSVFSRSGFTDGY
+275 LQSVFSRSGFTDGY
-289 YTARRDLSMF
+289 YTARRDLTMF
-299 GIRTKEDAAASA
+299 GTRTREDAAAA
-311 EVLGRLA
+311 AAVLGKLS

-324 VGRLPTDMV
+324 VGRLPVDMV
-333 LTLLPGK
+333 LTMAPGE
-340 PVTLAVTDGT
+340 PATLAVTDGT

-391 CHIAPGLMLPL
+391 CHIGEGLMLPL

-421 VVIPYPQA
+421 VVVPYPQA
-429 PAAAEEPSGRRRPQG
+429 PAAAGEPAGRARPTG
-444 AAELRCRLTAAAQ
+444 APRLGCRLAAAAQ
-457 ASPAIRRGAGRL
+457 ATPAIRRGAGRL
-469 SLPLWELAEHPE
+469 SLPLHELAERPE
-481 LIESCGGRLLAELPA
+481 LLETGAERWVAELPA
-496 FCPVEQEETVMRT
+496 FCAPQQEEAVMRA
-509 LRRLKE
+509 LRKLKE
-515 YGLTAALCGNL
+515 QGLTAALCGNL
-526 GTLLMAR
+526 GSLLMAR
-533 EAGLAITGDYGLNI
+533 EAGLRIIEDYGLNI
-547 INSPAARQAAEFGC
+547 INSPAAQQAAALGC
-561 AELTL
+561 DEITL
-566 SFECERTAARSLESP
+566 SFECERNAARNIHSP
-581 VPLGIIAYGH
+581 VPIGVIAYGR

-612 GVNHI
+612 GINHI

-626 LQCGQR
+626 LQCQNR

-654 CDFLTLRFTTESPA
+654 CDFLTLRFTTETPA
-668 ECDAVLKMYQTG
+668 ECDEVLKMYQTG
-680 AAPAGAFTRGLY
+680 AAPAGPFTRGLY
-692 YRSLK
+692 YRTLK

>member
-1 MKMMR
+1 MEKHA
-6 NSEILWKNTLKFWRL
+6 EILAP

-48 RAGAENFDENTLPQT
+48 RAGAENFDEDNLPQT

-173 VFVHGALCMSVSG
+173 VFVHGALCVSVSG

-265 LSGEAPDLET
+265 LSGETPDLET

-324 VGRLPTDMV
+324 VGRLPADMV
-333 LTLLPGK
+333 LTLLPEK

-359 PQTALTRP
+359 PQNALTRP

-429 PAAAEEPSGRRRPQG
+429 PAAAEEPSGRRRPAG
-444 AAELRCRLTAAAQ
+444 AAELRCRLAAAAQ

>member
-1 MKMMR
+1 MEKHA
-6 NSEILWKNTLKFWRL
+6 EILAP
-21 AGGEVQL
+21 AGGEAQL

-48 RAGAENFDENTLPQT
+48 RAGAENFDESTLPQT
-63 VGWCHSRGVKVY
+63 VGWCHARGVRVY

-88 RWLRSLDA
+88 QWLHSLDA

-112 VRLMRQRYPTL
+112 AKIIRQRYPTL
-123 PLLGSTQMS
+123 PLHASTQMTI
-132 VHNLAGARLLEEMGL
+132 HNLAGARLLEEMGFA
-147 YQVVLAR
+147 QVVLAR

-159 EIAAICAGTSLRCE
+159 EIAAICAGTSMRCE

-213 SHGRS
+213 SHGRG

-232 QELEA
+232 RELEA

-265 LSGEAPDLET
+265 LAGEVPDLET

-289 YTARRDLSMF
+289 YTARRDLTMF
-299 GIRTKEDAAASA
+299 GTRTREDAAAAAAVQGKLS
-311 EVLGRLA
+311 

-324 VGRLPTDMV
+324 VGRLPVDMV
-333 LTLLPGK
+333 LTMAPGE
-340 PVTLAVTDGT
+340 PATLAVTDGT

-391 CHIAPGLMLPL
+391 CHIGEGLMLPL

-421 VVIPYPQA
+421 VVVPYPQA
-429 PAAAEEPSGRRRPQG
+429 PAAAGEPAGRARPAG
-444 AAELRCRLTAAAQ
+444 ALQLGCRLAAAAQ
-457 ASPAIRRGAGRL
+457 LTPAIRRGAGRL
-469 SLPLWELAEHPE
+469 SLPLHELAERPE
-481 LIESCGGRLLAELPA
+481 LLEACGPRLAAELPA
-496 FCPVEQEETVMRT
+496 FCAPQQEEAVMRA
-509 LRRLKE
+509 LRKLKE
-515 YGLTAALCGNL
+515 QGLTAALCGNL
-526 GTLLMAR
+526 GSLLMAR
-533 EAGLAITGDYGLNI
+533 EAGLRIIGDYGLNI
-547 INSPAARQAAEFGC
+547 INSPAAQQAAALGC
-561 AELTL
+561 DEITL
-566 SFECERTAARSLESP
+566 SFECERNAARNVDSP
-581 VPLGIIAYGH
+581 IPIGVIAYGR

-612 GVNHI
+612 GINHI

-626 LQCGQR
+626 LQCQNR

-654 CDFLTLRFTTESPA
+654 CDFLTLRFTTEPPA
-668 ECDAVLKMYQTG
+668 ECAASLEMYQTG
-680 AAPAGAFTRGLY
+680 AAPAGSFTRGLY
-692 YRSLK
+692 YRTLK

>member
-1 MKMMR
+1 MEKHA
-6 NSEILWKNTLKFWRL
+6 EILAP
-21 AGGEVQL
+21 AGGEAQL

-63 VGWCHSRGVKVY
+63 VGWCHARGVRVY
-75 VTLNTLVTDRELP
+75 VTLNTLVTDRELSQ
-88 RWLRSLDA
+88 WLHSLDA

-112 VRLMRQRYPTL
+112 AKIIRQRYPTL
-123 PLLGSTQMS
+123 PLHASTQMTI
-132 VHNLAGARLLEEMGL
+132 HNLAGARLLEEMGFA
-147 YQVVLAR
+147 QVVLAR

-159 EIAAICAGTSLRCE
+159 EIAAICAGTSMRCE

-213 SHGRS
+213 SHGRG

-232 QELEA
+232 RELEA

-265 LSGEAPDLET
+265 LAGEVPDLET

-289 YTARRDLSMF
+289 YTARRDLTMF
-299 GIRTKEDAAASA
+299 GTRTREDAAAAAAVQGKLS
-311 EVLGRLA
+311 

-324 VGRLPTDMV
+324 VGRLPVDMV
-333 LTLLPGK
+333 LTMAPGE
-340 PVTLAVTDGT
+340 PATLAVTDGS

-391 CHIAPGLMLPL
+391 CHIGEGLMLPL

-421 VVIPYPQA
+421 VVVPYPQA
-429 PAAAEEPSGRRRPQG
+429 PAAAGEPAGRARPVGSPQ
-444 AAELRCRLTAAAQ
+444 LRCRLAAAAQ
-457 ASPAIRRGAGRL
+457 LTPAIRRGGGRL
-469 SLPLWELAEHPE
+469 SLPLHELAERPE
-481 LIESCGGRLLAELPA
+481 LLETGAERWVAELPA
-496 FCPVEQEETVMRT
+496 FCAPQQEEAVMRA
-509 LRRLKE
+509 LRKLKE
-515 YGLTAALCGNL
+515 QGLTAALCGNL
-526 GTLLMAR
+526 GSLLMAR
-533 EAGLAITGDYGLNI
+533 EAGLRIIGDYGLNI
-547 INSPAARQAAEFGC
+547 INSPAAQQAAALGC
-561 AELTL
+561 DEITL
-566 SFECERTAARSLESP
+566 SFECERNAARNIHSP
-581 VPLGIIAYGH
+581 VPIGVIAYGR

-612 GVNHI
+612 GINHI

-626 LQCGQR
+626 LQCQNR

-643 FLSDRL
+643 LLCDRL

-654 CDFLTLRFTTESPA
+654 CDFLTLRFTTETPA
-668 ECDAVLKMYQTG
+668 ECDAILEMYQTG
-680 AAPAGAFTRGLY
+680 ATPAGSFTRGLY
-692 YRSLK
+692 YRTLK

>member
-1 MKMMR
+1 MEKHA
-6 NSEILWKNTLKFWRL
+6 EILAP
-21 AGGEVQL
+21 AGGEAQL

-63 VGWCHSRGVKVY
+63 VGWCHARGVRVY
-75 VTLNTLVTDRELP
+75 VTLNTLVTDRELSQ
-88 RWLRSLDA
+88 WLHSLDA

-112 VRLMRQRYPTL
+112 AKIIRQRYPTL
-123 PLLGSTQMS
+123 PLHASTQMTI
-132 VHNLAGARLLEEMGL
+132 HNLAGARLLEEMGFA
-147 YQVVLAR
+147 QVVLAR

-159 EIAAICAGTSLRCE
+159 EIAAICAGTSMRCE

-213 SHGRS
+213 SHGRG

-232 QELEA
+232 RELEA

-265 LSGEAPDLET
+265 LAGEVPDLET
-275 LRSVFSRSGFTDGY
+275 LQSVFSRSGFTDGY
-289 YTARRDLSMF
+289 YTARRDLTMF
-299 GIRTKEDAAASA
+299 GTRTREDAAAAAAVQGKLS
-311 EVLGRLA
+311 

-324 VGRLPTDMV
+324 VGRLPVDMV
-333 LTLLPGK
+333 LTMAPGE
-340 PVTLAVTDGT
+340 PATLAVTDGT

-391 CHIAPGLMLPL
+391 CHIGEGLMLPL

-421 VVIPYPQA
+421 VVVPYPQA
-429 PAAAEEPSGRRRPQG
+429 PAAAGEPAGRGRPAG
-444 AAELRCRLTAAAQ
+444 APRLGCRLAAAAQ
-457 ASPAIRRGAGRL
+457 ATPAIRRGAGRL
-469 SLPLWELAEHPE
+469 SLPLHELAERPE
-481 LIESCGGRLLAELPA
+481 LLETGAERWVAELPA
-496 FCPVEQEETVMRT
+496 FCAPQQEEAVMRA
-509 LRRLKE
+509 LRKLKE
-515 YGLTAALCGNL
+515 QGLTAALCGNL
-526 GTLLMAR
+526 GSLLMAR
-533 EAGLAITGDYGLNI
+533 EAGLRIIGDYGLNI
-547 INSPAARQAAEFGC
+547 INSPAAQQAAALGC
-561 AELTL
+561 DEITL
-566 SFECERTAARSLESP
+566 SFECERNAARNIDSP
-581 VPLGIIAYGH
+581 IPIGVIAYGR

-612 GVNHI
+612 GINHI

-626 LQCGQR
+626 LQCQNR

-654 CDFLTLRFTTESPA
+654 CDFLTLRFTTETPA
-668 ECDAVLKMYQTG
+668 ECDAILEMYQTG
-680 AAPAGAFTRGLY
+680 AAPAGSFTRGLY
-692 YRSLK
+692 YRTLK

>member
-1 MKMMR
+1 MEKHA
-6 NSEILWKNTLKFWRL
+6 EILAP
-21 AGGEVQL
+21 AGGEAQL

-63 VGWCHSRGVKVY
+63 VGWCHARGVRVY

-88 RWLRSLDA
+88 QWLHSLDA

-112 VRLMRQRYPTL
+112 AKIIRQRYPTL
-123 PLLGSTQMS
+123 PLHASTQMTI
-132 VHNLAGARLLEEMGL
+132 HNLAGARLLEEMGFA
-147 YQVVLAR
+147 QVVLAR

-159 EIAAICAGTSLRCE
+159 EIAAICAGTSMRCE

-213 SHGRS
+213 SHGRG

-232 QELEA
+232 RELEA

-265 LSGEAPDLET
+265 LAGEVPDLET

-289 YTARRDLSMF
+289 YTARRDLTMF
-299 GIRTKEDAAASA
+299 GTRTREDAAAAA
-311 EVLGRLA
+311 EVLGKLS

-324 VGRLPTDMV
+324 VGRLPVDMV
-333 LTLLPGK
+333 LTMAPGE
-340 PVTLAVTDGT
+340 PATLAVTDGS

-391 CHIAPGLMLPL
+391 CHIGEGLMLPL

-421 VVIPYPQA
+421 VVVPYPQA
-429 PAAAEEPSGRRRPQG
+429 PAAAGEPAGRARPAG
-444 AAELRCRLTAAAQ
+444 APQLRCRLAAAAQ
-457 ASPAIRRGAGRL
+457 ATPAIRRGAGRL
-469 SLPLWELAEHPE
+469 SLPLHELAERPE
-481 LIESCGGRLLAELPA
+481 LLETGAERWVAELPA
-496 FCPVEQEETVMRT
+496 FCAPQQEEAVMRA
-509 LRRLKE
+509 LRKLKE
-515 YGLTAALCGNL
+515 QGLTAALCGNL
-526 GTLLMAR
+526 GSLLMAR
-533 EAGLAITGDYGLNI
+533 EAGLRIIGDYGLNI
-547 INSPAARQAAEFGC
+547 INSPAAQQAAALGC
-561 AELTL
+561 DEITL
-566 SFECERTAARSLESP
+566 SFECERNAARNIDSP
-581 VPLGIIAYGH
+581 IPIGVIAYGR

-612 GVNHI
+612 GINHI

-626 LQCGQR
+626 LQCQNR

-654 CDFLTLRFTTESPA
+654 CDFLTLRFTTETPA
-668 ECDAVLKMYQTG
+668 ECDAILEMYQTG
-680 AAPAGAFTRGLY
+680 AAPAGSFTRGLY
-692 YRSLK
+692 YRTLK

>member
-1 MKMMR
+1 MEKHA
-6 NSEILWKNTLKFWRL
+6 EILAP
-21 AGGEVQL
+21 AGGEAQL

-63 VGWCHSRGVKVY
+63 VGWCHARGVRVY
-75 VTLNTLVTDRELP
+75 ATLNTLVTDRELP
-88 RWLRSLDA
+88 QWLHSLDA

-112 VRLMRQRYPTL
+112 AKIIRQRYPTL
-123 PLLGSTQMS
+123 PLHASTQMTI
-132 VHNLAGARLLEEMGL
+132 HNLAGARLLEEMGFA
-147 YQVVLAR
+147 QVVLAR

-159 EIAAICAGTSLRCE
+159 EIAAICAGTSMRCE

-213 SHGRS
+213 SHGRG

-232 QELEA
+232 RELEA

-265 LSGEAPDLET
+265 LAGEVPDLET

-289 YTARRDLSMF
+289 YTGQRDLTMF
-299 GIRTKEDAAASA
+299 GTRTREDAAASA
-311 EVLGRLA
+311 EVLGKLS

-324 VGRLPTDMV
+324 VGRLPVDMV
-333 LTLLPGK
+333 LTMAPGE
-340 PVTLAVTDGT
+340 PATLAVTDGT

-367 TDEELAR
+367 TDEELAH

-408 RAAALTALAEARS
+408 RAAALTALAEVRS
-421 VVIPYPQA
+421 VVVPYPQA
-429 PAAAEEPSGRRRPQG
+429 PAAAGAPAGRARPAG
-444 AAELRCRLTAAAQ
+444 APRLGCRLAAAAQ
-457 ASPAIRRGAGRL
+457 MTPAIRRGGGRL
-469 SLPLWELAEHPE
+469 SLPLHELAERPE
-481 LIESCGGRLLAELPA
+481 LLETGAERWVAELPA
-496 FCPVEQEETVMRT
+496 FCAPQQEEAVMRA
-509 LRRLKE
+509 LRKLKE
-515 YGLTAALCGNL
+515 QGLTAALCGNL
-526 GTLLMAR
+526 GSLLMAR
-533 EAGLAITGDYGLNI
+533 EAGLRIIGDYGLNI
-547 INSPAARQAAEFGC
+547 INSPAAQQAVALGC
-561 AELTL
+561 DEITL
-566 SFECERTAARSLESP
+566 SFECERNAARNIDSP
-581 VPLGIIAYGH
+581 IPIGVIAYGR

-612 GVNHI
+612 GINHI

-626 LQCGQR
+626 LQCQNR

-654 CDFLTLRFTTESPA
+654 CDFLTLRFTTETPA
-668 ECDAVLKMYQTG
+668 ECDEVLKMYQTV
-680 AAPAGAFTRGLY
+680 AAPAGSFTRGLY
-692 YRSLK
+692 YRTLK

>member
-1 MKMMR
+1 MEKHA
-6 NSEILWKNTLKFWRL
+6 EILAP
-21 AGGEVQL
+21 AGGEAQL

-63 VGWCHSRGVKVY
+63 VGWCHARGVRVY
-75 VTLNTLVTDRELP
+75 ATLNTLVTDRELP
-88 RWLRSLDA
+88 QWLHSLDA

-112 VRLMRQRYPTL
+112 AKIIRQRYPTL
-123 PLLGSTQMS
+123 PLHASTQMT
-132 VHNLAGARLLEEMGL
+132 VHNLAGARLLEEMGFA
-147 YQVVLAR
+147 QVVLAR

-159 EIAAICAGTSLRCE
+159 EIAAICAGTSMRCE

-213 SHGRS
+213 SHGRG

-232 QELEA
+232 RELEA

-265 LSGEAPDLET
+265 LAGEVPDLET

-289 YTARRDLSMF
+289 YTARRDLTMF
-299 GIRTKEDAAASA
+299 GTRTREDAAAAAAVQGKLS
-311 EVLGRLA
+311 

-324 VGRLPTDMV
+324 VGRLPVDMV
-333 LTLLPGK
+333 LTMAPGE
-340 PVTLAVTDGT
+340 PATLAVTDGT

-367 TDEELAR
+367 TDEELAH

-391 CHIAPGLMLPL
+391 CHIGEGLMLPL

-421 VVIPYPQA
+421 VVVPYPQA
-429 PAAAEEPSGRRRPQG
+429 PAAAGEPAGRARPPG
-444 AAELRCRLTAAAQ
+444 APQLGCRLAAAAQ
-457 ASPAIRRGAGRL
+457 LTPAIRRGGGRL
-469 SLPLWELAEHPE
+469 SLPLHELAERPE
-481 LIESCGGRLLAELPA
+481 LLETGAERWVAELPA
-496 FCPVEQEETVMRT
+496 FCAPQQEEAVMRA
-509 LRRLKE
+509 LRKLKE
-515 YGLTAALCGNL
+515 QGLTAALCGNL
-526 GTLLMAR
+526 GSLLMAR
-533 EAGLAITGDYGLNI
+533 EAGLRIIGDYGLNI
-547 INSPAARQAAEFGC
+547 INSPAAQQAAALGC
-561 AELTL
+561 DEIIL
-566 SFECERTAARSLESP
+566 SFECERNAARNIHSP
-581 VPLGIIAYGH
+581 VPIGVIAYGR

-612 GVNHI
+612 GINHI

-626 LQCGQR
+626 LQCQNR

-654 CDFLTLRFTTESPA
+654 CDFLTLRFTTETPA
-668 ECDAVLKMYQTG
+668 ECDAILEMYQTG
-680 AAPAGAFTRGLY
+680 AAPAGSFTRGLY
-692 YRSLK
+692 YRTLK

>member
-1 MKMMR
+1 MEKHA
-6 NSEILWKNTLKFWRL
+6 EILAP
-21 AGGEVQL
+21 AGGEAQL

-63 VGWCHSRGVKVY
+63 VGWCHARGVRVY

-88 RWLRSLDA
+88 QWLHSLDA

-112 VRLMRQRYPTL
+112 AGIIRQRYPTL
-123 PLLGSTQMS
+123 PLHASTQMTI
-132 VHNLAGARLLEEMGL
+132 HNLAGARLLEEMGFA
-147 YQVVLAR
+147 QVVLAR

-159 EIAAICAGTSLRCE
+159 EIAAICAGTSMRCE

-213 SHGRS
+213 SHGRG

-232 QELEA
+232 RELEA

-265 LSGEAPDLET
+265 LAGEVPDLET
-275 LRSVFSRSGFTDGY
+275 LQSVFSRSGFTDGY

-299 GIRTKEDAAASA
+299 GTRTREDAAAA
-311 EVLGRLA
+311 AAVLGKLS

-324 VGRLPTDMV
+324 VGRLPVDMV
-333 LTLLPGK
+333 LTMAPGE
-340 PVTLAVTDGT
+340 PATLAVTDGT

-391 CHIAPGLMLPL
+391 CHIGEGLMLPL

-421 VVIPYPQA
+421 VVVPYPQA
-429 PAAAEEPSGRRRPQG
+429 PAAAGEPAGRAHPAG
-444 AAELRCRLTAAAQ
+444 APRLGCRLAAAAQ
-457 ASPAIRRGAGRL
+457 ATPAIRRGAGRL
-469 SLPLWELAEHPE
+469 SLPLHELAERPE
-481 LIESCGGRLLAELPA
+481 LLETGAERWVAELPA
-496 FCPVEQEETVMRT
+496 FCAPQQEEAVMRA
-509 LRRLKE
+509 LRKLKE
-515 YGLTAALCGNL
+515 QGLTAALCGNL
-526 GTLLMAR
+526 GSLLMAR
-533 EAGLAITGDYGLNI
+533 EAGLRIIGDYGLNI
-547 INSPAARQAAEFGC
+547 INSPAAQQAAALGC
-561 AELTL
+561 DEITL
-566 SFECERTAARSLESP
+566 SFECERNAARNIDSP
-581 VPLGIIAYGH
+581 IPIGVIAYGR

-612 GVNHI
+612 GINHI

-626 LQCGQR
+626 LQCQNR

-654 CDFLTLRFTTESPA
+654 CDFLTLRFTTETPA
-668 ECDAVLKMYQTG
+668 ECDEVLKMYQTG
-680 AAPAGAFTRGLY
+680 AAPAGSFTRGLY
-692 YRSLK
+692 YRTLK

>member
-1 MKMMR
+1 MEKHA
-6 NSEILWKNTLKFWRL
+6 EILAP
-21 AGGEVQL
+21 AGGEAQL

-63 VGWCHSRGVKVY
+63 VGWCHARGVRVY

-88 RWLRSLDA
+88 QWLHSLDA

-112 VRLMRQRYPTL
+112 AKIIRQRYPTL
-123 PLLGSTQMS
+123 PLHASTQMTI
-132 VHNLAGARLLEEMGL
+132 HNLAGARLLEEMGFT
-147 YQVVLAR
+147 QVVLAR

-159 EIAAICAGTSLRCE
+159 EIAAICAGTSMRCE

-213 SHGRS
+213 SHGRG

-232 QELEA
+232 RELEA

-265 LSGEAPDLET
+265 LAGEAPDLET
-275 LRSVFSRSGFTDGY
+275 LQSVFSRSGFTDGY
-289 YTARRDLSMF
+289 YTARRDLTMF
-299 GIRTKEDAAASA
+299 GTRTREDAAAA
-311 EVLGRLA
+311 AAVLGKLS

-324 VGRLPTDMV
+324 VGRLPVDMV
-333 LTLLPGK
+333 LTMAPGE
-340 PVTLAVTDGT
+340 PATLAVTDGT

-391 CHIAPGLMLPL
+391 CHIGEGLMLPL

-421 VVIPYPQA
+421 VVVPYPQA
-429 PAAAEEPSGRRRPQG
+429 PAAAGEPAGRARPTG
-444 AAELRCRLTAAAQ
+444 APRLGCRLAAAAQ
-457 ASPAIRRGAGRL
+457 ATPAIRRGAGRL
-469 SLPLWELAEHPE
+469 SLPLHELAERPE
-481 LIESCGGRLLAELPA
+481 LLETGAERWVAELPA
-496 FCPVEQEETVMRT
+496 FCAPQQEEAVMRA
-509 LRRLKE
+509 LRKLKE
-515 YGLTAALCGNL
+515 QGLTAALCGNL
-526 GTLLMAR
+526 GSLLMAR
-533 EAGLAITGDYGLNI
+533 EAGLRIIGDYGLNI
-547 INSPAARQAAEFGC
+547 INSPAAQQAAALGC
-561 AELTL
+561 DEITL
-566 SFECERTAARSLESP
+566 SFECERNAARNIHSP
-581 VPLGIIAYGH
+581 VPIGVIAYGR

-612 GVNHI
+612 GINHI

-626 LQCGQR
+626 LQCQNR

-654 CDFLTLRFTTESPA
+654 CDFLTLRFTTETPA
-668 ECDAVLKMYQTG
+668 ECDEVLKMYQTG
-680 AAPAGAFTRGLY
+680 AAPAGPFTRGLY
-692 YRSLK
+692 YRTLK